1 MTLPA
6 YGLVTMT
13 AMATPEQTQTQV
25 CYRHPRTETAVSCSN
40 CGRPICT
47 DCMVFSAVGIKCPD
61 CAGTPKGA
69 KRAATRVRTAAGSG
83 TGFMVTNALI
93 AVNVLVYLVQATG
106 GGTLTNPSG
115 EIFQK
120 GYLRAYEV
128 GAGDWWRLVT
138 NEFLHGSP
146 IHLFFNMLMLWWF
159 GRPLEALLG
168 RGRFLAVYF
177 LAILAG
183 SAGALLV
190 SPDSATIGA
199 SGAVFGILGAGL
211 VLERNRIDVFGG
223 SALFVV
229 ILNLAFT
236 FAVGYVSI
244 GSHVGGLIGG
254 ALAVLALARWGR
266 GHAIYGRID
275 ALAVAGLVGI
285 AVVSV
290 ALAYFRARGYA

>member
-1 MTLPA
+1 
-6 YGLVTMT
+6 
-13 AMATPEQTQTQV
+13 MATPEQTQTQV

-47 DCMVFSAVGIKCPD
+47 ECMVFSAVGIKCAE
-61 CAGTPKGA
+61 CAGTPTGT
-69 KRAATRVRTAAGSG
+69 KRAKTRVRAAAGSG

-93 AVNVLVYLVQATG
+93 VLNVLVYLVQATG
-106 GGTLTNPSG
+106 GGTLWDPSG
-115 EIFQK
+115 EVFRD

-138 NEFLHGSP
+138 NAFLHGSP

-168 RGRFLAVYF
+168 RGRFLAVF
-177 LAILAG
+177 SLSILAG

-190 SPDSATIGA
+190 SPDTATIGA

-236 FAVGYVSI
+236 FAVAYVSI
-244 GSHVGGLIGG
+244 GGHVGGLIGG
-254 ALAVLALARWGR
+254 ALAVLVLSRFGR
-266 GHAIYGRID
+266 GHAVYGRFD
-275 ALAVAGLVGI
+275 AASAAGLVAI
-285 AVVSV
+285 ALVSIGV
-290 ALAYFRARGYA
+290 AYLRVRGYA